1 MKNKLTVGQKLWL
14 YYYIQNPK
22 KEIKEV
28 TVATVGKK
36 YFTIEEKPY
45 NKFTIENLSLVND
58 RAVIEAKCY
67 LSYQD
72 FLDEE
77 KKTNLRLLLK
87 DYFGYGRDK
96 DLTVDQLERIRA
108 ITKE

>member
-14 YYYIQNPK
+14 YSHTHNPR
-22 KEIKEV
+22 KEVKEV
-28 TVATVGKK
+28 TVETVGKK
-36 YFTIEEKPY
+36 YFYLKERPY
-45 NKFTIENLSLVND
+45 HRFIIENLCYVND
-58 RAVIEAKCY
+58 GGMIEARCY
-67 LSYQD
+67 LLERD

-87 DYFGYGRDK
+87 DYFSYGRDK
-96 DLTVDQLERIRA
+96 DLTIDQLERIRA